1 MKIVTFTGVEVI
13 FIVMMTFLLFIF
25 ILLGVIFYYQ
35 KRIMIYHRKMFVYKS
50 RLDYNSRSEL
60 SKLSDEDWKHGVKN
74 LIAVL
79 DKVKPVKR
87 SWIDFFCD
95 YVYKIMDAII
105 SWVDNLLRREKLG
118 KLFFTLWAVFAFIW
132 LLVVFTH
139 FIIMTIQLVSQFLTS

>member
-60 SKLSDEDWKHGVKN
+60 SHLSDEDWKHGVKN

-118 KLFFTLWAVFAFIW
+118 KLFFTLWGVFVFIW

-139 FIIMTIQLVSQFLTS
+139 FIIMTIQLTSKFLTS

>member
-1 MKIVTFTGVEVI
+1 MLYWIRSSQLKEVGL
-13 FIVMMTFLLFIF
+13 T
-25 ILLGVIFYYQ
+25 
-35 KRIMIYHRKMFVYKS
+35 
-50 RLDYNSRSEL
+50 
-60 SKLSDEDWKHGVKN
+60 
-74 LIAVL
+74 
-79 DKVKPVKR
+79 
-87 SWIDFFCD
+87 FFCD

>member
-1 MKIVTFTGVEVI
+1 M
-13 FIVMMTFLLFIF
+13 LFIF

-95 YVYKIMDAII
+95 YVCKIMDAVI
-105 SWVDNLLRREKLG
+105 SWFDNLLCREKLG

>member
-87 SWIDFFCD
+87 SWIDFF
-95 YVYKIMDAII
+95 
-105 SWVDNLLRREKLG
+105 L
-118 KLFFTLWAVFAFIW
+118 
-132 LLVVFTH
+132 
-139 FIIMTIQLVSQFLTS
+139 

>member
-1 MKIVTFTGVEVI
+1 
-13 FIVMMTFLLFIF
+13 
-25 ILLGVIFYYQ
+25 
-35 KRIMIYHRKMFVYKS
+35 MIYHRKMFVYKS
-50 RLDYNSRSEL
+50 RLDYNSRSEF

-95 YVYKIMDAII
+95 YVCKIMDAVI
-105 SWVDNLLRREKLG
+105 SWFDNLLCREKLG

>member
-1 MKIVTFTGVEVI
+1 MKIVTFTGAEVI

-25 ILLGVIFYYQ
+25 ILLGVIFHYQ

-60 SKLSDEDWKHGVKN
+60 SHLSDEDWKHGVKN

-95 YVYKIMDAII
+95 YVYKIMDAVI
-105 SWVDNLLRREKLG
+105 SWFDNLLCHEKLG
-118 KLFFTLWAVFAFIW
+118 KLFFTLWGVFVFIW

-139 FIIMTIQLVSQFLTS
+139 FIIMTIQLTSKFLTS